1 MLKCYLLDDE
11 LDAAEGLAAMLKK
24 KFAGQVEVVGLS
36 IHAKE
41 AIEEI
46 ENLQPDVLFL
56 DVEMPEMNGLD
67 VLKHFPQR
75 NFQIIFTTAHEKY
88 ALPALKAAATDYL
101 VKPLSPQDVYDA
113 LQKCIAKK
121 NLSTEQKYPL
131 TEPKP
136 QGGTRLTLVTANEV
150 LVVHTDD
157 IIRIEANNNYSMF
170 YFTNHPKLLIS
181 KTLKEFEEQLADHGF
196 FRIHQSH
203 VINLKH
209 VESVQTLDGGHVNL
223 KQGHKVEISRRR
235 KAEFMDKLRSF

>member
-11 LDAAEGLAAMLKK
+11 QDAVEGLAAMLKK
-24 KFAGQVEVVGLS
+24 KFAGQVEVVGYS

-101 VKPLSPQDVYDA
+101 VKPLSPQDVFDA
-113 LQKCIAKK
+113 LQKCITRHQQVETK
-121 NLSTEQKYPL
+121 
-131 TEPKP
+131 PKE
-136 QGGTRLTLVTANEV
+136 GMRISLVTANEV

-203 VINLKH
+203 MINLKH